1 MNVRIL
7 RCGSGYCDGHLLYIV
22 EALLEKEKEKPP
34 VVFYHSP
41 SSRKTFSFLLDNGHY
56 REPSMTDAKF
66 GLFPAIIDLNG
77 LNLKGCV
84 QKYANS
90 VVISDDPAATQE
102 VLNNGCKK

>member
-1 MNVRIL
+1 
-7 RCGSGYCDGHLLYIV
+7 
-22 EALLEKEKEKPP
+22 
-34 VVFYHSP
+34 
-41 SSRKTFSFLLDNGHY
+41 
-56 REPSMTDAKF
+56 MTDAKF